1 MSRLAKALGPG
12 ILGFVIY
19 IIFSGTISG
28 YDLFTGL
35 LVGIVVG
42 LLTANL
48 AVKNPVKLLQLWRGL
63 WLIVYGFRYFFID
76 EVRAHLDVMRRILSP
91 SMPINPGIVKV
102 PYGVKTDYAMTTIAN
117 SITNTPG
124 TVVVDVDPVERNFY
138 VHWIDVKTTE
148 PEEARLRI
156 SNVFEKYA
164 WRVFE

>member
-1 MSRLAKALGPG
+1 
-12 ILGFVIY
+12 
-19 IIFSGTISG
+19 
-28 YDLFTGL
+28 
-35 LVGIVVG
+35 
-42 LLTANL
+42 
-48 AVKNPVKLLQLWRGL
+48 
-63 WLIVYGFRYFFID
+63 
-76 EVRAHLDVMRRILSP
+76 
-91 SMPINPGIVKV
+91 
-102 PYGVKTDYAMTTIAN
+102 KTDYAMTTIAN

>member
-1 MSRLAKALGPG
+1 MSRIAKALGPG
-12 ILGFVIY
+12 LLGFVVY
-19 IIFSGTISG
+19 MIFSGSASG
-28 YDLFTGL
+28 YDLLTGI
-35 LVGIVVG
+35 LVGIAVG

-48 AVKNPVKLLQLWRGL
+48 AVENPVKLLQVWRGL
-63 WLIVYGFRYFFID
+63 WLIIYGLRYFFVD
-76 EVRAHLDVMRRILSP
+76 EVKAHLDVMRRILSP

-102 PYGVKTDYAMTTIAN
+102 PYSVRTDYAMTTIAN

-124 TVVVDVDPVERNFY
+124 TVVVDVDPAERNLY
-138 VHWIDVKTTE
+138 VHWIDVKTTD